1 MRLEKTWLN
10 PQNECSANITS
21 SEPESLSLQSFGV
34 LFLISFVTSTICLLL
49 FLVRLFISR
58 QQHHNAFEGNITPGE
73 ESTWKKA
80 VRLVRYFCIKNPR
93 RAPTLADTSG
103 ANEYSFRRLLGT
115 TFDAPVFKASSVP
128 VEVEMQ
134 QT

>member
-1 MRLEKTWLN
+1 MSLEKVWLN
-10 PQNECSANITS
+10 LQNECSANITS

-34 LFLISFVTSTICLLL
+34 LYLISFVTSTICLLL

-58 QQHHNAFEGNITPGE
+58 QQHHNAFEGNTTPGE
-73 ESTWKKA
+73 ESKWKKA
-80 VRLVRYFCIKNPR
+80 VRLVRCFCIKNPR
-93 RAPTLADTSG
+93 RAPTPADTSG
-103 ANEYSFRRLLGT
+103 ANKYPSRRLLGT
-115 TFDAPVFKASSVP
+115 HTPEFGAPSVP

>member
-1 MRLEKTWLN
+1 MSLEKVWLN
-10 PQNECSANITS
+10 PQKECSANITS

-34 LFLISFVTSTICLLL
+34 LYLISFVTSTICLLL

-73 ESTWKKA
+73 ESKWKKA
-80 VRLVRYFCIKNPR
+80 VRLVRCFCIKNPR
-93 RAPTLADTSG
+93 RARALTDTSG
-103 ANEYSFRRLLGT
+103 ANKYPSRRLLGT
-115 TFDAPVFKASSVP
+115 HTPEFGAPSVQ